1 MAHRHVI
8 EFVSTCMRI
17 VHKAGAFAVWY
28 ELWCPR
34 VWNSPSLCV
43 WAELQYRSHLPN
55 TSWPRPANSNEWYRS
70 CIATPPLPHI
80 TFMCQPRRNML
91 HGFPKVEECT
101 AGLLLAQP
109 PFQNISDVV
118 ELQDRRF
125 HSEIIVGC
133 ALKQCVGGAYWGK
146 GNKNVPT
153 CTMGVLQSTSLHV
166 R

>member
-1 MAHRHVI
+1 
-8 EFVSTCMRI
+8 
-17 VHKAGAFAVWY
+17 
-28 ELWCPR
+28 
-34 VWNSPSLCV
+34 
-43 WAELQYRSHLPN
+43 
-55 TSWPRPANSNEWYRS
+55 
-70 CIATPPLPHI
+70 
-80 TFMCQPRRNML
+80 ML